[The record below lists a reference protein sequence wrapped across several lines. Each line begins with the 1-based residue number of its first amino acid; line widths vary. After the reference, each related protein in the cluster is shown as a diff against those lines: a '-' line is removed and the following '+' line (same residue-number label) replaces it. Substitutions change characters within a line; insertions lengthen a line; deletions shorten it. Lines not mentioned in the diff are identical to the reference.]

1 MDLIRDFKD
10 PGREYSVLAFW
21 FLNGELK
28 KERLAWQIGQMVE
41 KGVYGGFMHPRAYL
55 KTPYLEDEWW
65 DAVGVCVEES
75 RKQGFA
81 PWLYD
86 EYAWP
91 SGTAG
96 STFEYGF
103 QKPSRILS
111 RGRDNM
117 AKGLWAVKKDAGNR
131 DCGNEGAGNEGAG
144 NEGGGSQGGGN
155 QGAAN
160 PDAANPED
168 KLSLIHI

>member
-1 MDLIRDFKD
+1 M
-10 PGREYSVLAFW
+10 LAFW

-111 RGRDNM
+111 RGRDKHG
-117 AKGLWAVKKDAGNR
+117 KGTL
-131 DCGNEGAGNEGAG
+131 
-144 NEGGGSQGGGN
+144 GG
-155 QGAAN
+155 
-160 PDAANPED
+160 E
-168 KLSLIHI
+168 KRCRE

>member
-1 MDLIRDFKD
+1 
-10 PGREYSVLAFW
+10 
-21 FLNGELK
+21 
-28 KERLAWQIGQMVE
+28 
-41 KGVYGGFMHPRAYL
+41 MHPRAYL

-117 AKGLWAVKKDAGNR
+117 AKGLWAVKKMPGIGNAEMKVPEMRAAEVRAAEIRAPPPRMPPPRRIR
-131 DCGNEGAGNEGAG
+131 DK
-144 NEGGGSQGGGN
+144 
-155 QGAAN
+155 AA
-160 PDAANPED
+160 P
-168 KLSLIHI
+168 IRHQCRTVW

>member
-96 STFEYGF
+96 STFDYGF

-117 AKGLWAVKKDAGNR
+117 AKGLWAAEIREAEIRAAPTRMPPTRRIRDKAAPIRPQCRTAWLKEMVLSMSFMKKY
-131 DCGNEGAGNEGAG
+131 
-144 NEGGGSQGGGN
+144 
-155 QGAAN
+155 
-160 PDAANPED
+160 
-168 KLSLIHI
+168 

>member
-41 KGVYGGFMHPRAYL
+41 KGGVRGLHAPRPTLRLLIWRMSGGTL
-55 KTPYLEDEWW
+55 S
-65 DAVGVCVEES
+65 GVCVEES

-86 EYAWP
+86 EYDLA
-91 SGTAG
+91 
-96 STFEYGF
+96 
-103 QKPSRILS
+103 QRH
-111 RGRDNM
+111 RR
-117 AKGLWAVKKDAGNR
+117 
-131 DCGNEGAGNEGAG
+131 
-144 NEGGGSQGGGN
+144 
-155 QGAAN
+155 
-160 PDAANPED
+160 
-168 KLSLIHI
+168 

>member
-86 EYAWP
+86 EYACP
-91 SGTAG
+91 ADR
-96 STFEYGF
+96 Y
-103 QKPSRILS
+103 
-111 RGRDNM
+111 
-117 AKGLWAVKKDAGNR
+117 
-131 DCGNEGAGNEGAG
+131 
-144 NEGGGSQGGGN
+144 
-155 QGAAN
+155 
-160 PDAANPED
+160 
-168 KLSLIHI
+168 

>member
-65 DAVGVCVEES
+65 DACL
-75 RKQGFA
+75 
-81 PWLYD
+81 LYT
-86 EYAWP
+86 
-91 SGTAG
+91 SV
-96 STFEYGF
+96 
-103 QKPSRILS
+103 RIH
-111 RGRDNM
+111 GDFHQ
-117 AKGLWAVKKDAGNR
+117 NR
-131 DCGNEGAGNEGAG
+131 
-144 NEGGGSQGGGN
+144 S
-155 QGAAN
+155 
-160 PDAANPED
+160 
-168 KLSLIHI
+168 KYL

>member
-96 STFEYGF
+96 
-103 QKPSRILS
+103 KNKNLS
-111 RGRDNM
+111 P
-117 AKGLWAVKKDAGNR
+117 
-131 DCGNEGAGNEGAG
+131 
-144 NEGGGSQGGGN
+144 GGGRARGGRGFMPLKRP
-155 QGAAN
+155 AAGGESCKQ
-160 PDAANPED
+160 D
-168 KLSLIHI
+168 SFI

>member
-65 DAVGVCVEES
+65 DAVGVCVRS
-75 RKQGFA
+75 
-81 PWLYD
+81 P
-86 EYAWP
+86 
-91 SGTAG
+91 
-96 STFEYGF
+96 
-103 QKPSRILS
+103 
-111 RGRDNM
+111 
-117 AKGLWAVKKDAGNR
+117 GNR
-131 DCGNEGAGNEGAG
+131 DLLPGSTTSMPGPAAPQVVPLNMDSKSLPGYCPGEGTTWQRDSGR
-144 NEGGGSQGGGN
+144 
-155 QGAAN
+155 
-160 PDAANPED
+160 
-168 KLSLIHI
+168 